1 MEEEGG
7 VSKETEIA
15 ESPSRLENESCHTEE
30 VRPTL
35 SHNAPRCALSM
46 NFNLDYPLLQTSG
59 SSTSEEA
66 GCGSHVLHSVAR
78 QVLQSYGGKEGNTTL
93 PVSLRCM

>member
-35 SHNAPRCALSM
+35 SHQCTQVCVEYELWTIPCCRLQ
-46 NFNLDYPLLQTSG
+46 DVLLLKKRG
-59 SSTSEEA
+59 
-66 GCGSHVLHSVAR
+66 VVATYFTAWR
-78 QVLQSYGGKEGNTTL
+78 NKFYRAMAAKKAIQHYQLV
-93 PVSLRCM
+93 